1 MPTARNSIFE
11 RTSMNEILVAVVLGI
26 VEGLT
31 EFLPVSSTG
40 HLILVG
46 NWLQFTGE
54 KANTFEIFIQ
64 LGAIIAV
71 LIYFRDRIWR
81 LVSAILGKPRPAD
94 GLTVDQARRFGVG
107 VMLAFVPAAI
117 IGFFFHDLIEALL
130 FNPKTVAA
138 ALIVG
143 GVGIILIEQL
153 HLRVKV
159 DTMEDLTWTQALG
172 IGLAQCLSLIPGM
185 SRSASTIMGGLVLG
199 LSHAAAAEFSFFL
212 AIPTIFAATLYSLAK
227 RFSLLNADDAVLFA
241 VGFIVSLLVA
251 WLVIAAFMSF
261 IKKHSFEA
269 FGWYRIVL
277 GFAILGMMLWQ
288 G

>member
-1 MPTARNSIFE
+1 
-11 RTSMNEILVAVVLGI
+11 MNEILVAVVLGI

-81 LVSAILGKPRPAD
+81 LVRAMLGQPRPAD

-107 VMLAFVPAAI
+107 VMVAFVPAAL

-159 DTMEDLTWTQALG
+159 DTMEDLTWRQALG

-227 RFSLLNADDAVLFA
+227 RFSLLNADDAVIFA

>member
-1 MPTARNSIFE
+1 
-11 RTSMNEILVAVVLGI
+11 MNEILVAVVLGI

-81 LVSAILGKPRPAD
+81 LVSAILGKARPAE
-94 GLTVDQARRFGVG
+94 GLTVDQARRFGMG
-107 VMLAFVPAAI
+107 VMLAFVPAAL
-117 IGFFFHDLIEALL
+117 IGFFFHDLIEVLL

-172 IGLAQCLSLIPGM
+172 IGMAQCLSLIPGM

-212 AIPTIFAATLYSLAK
+212 AIPTIFAATIYSLAK
-227 RFSLLNADDAVLFA
+227 RLSLLHADDAVIFA
-241 VGFIVSLLVA
+241 VGFTVSLLVA

-261 IKKHSFEA
+261 IKKHSFEV

-277 GFAILGMMLWQ
+277 GFVILGMMLWQ

>member
-1 MPTARNSIFE
+1 
-11 RTSMNEILVAVVLGI
+11 MNEIFIAVILGI

-40 HLILVG
+40 HLIVVG

-71 LIYFRDRIWR
+71 LIYFRARIWR
-81 LVSAILGKPRPAD
+81 LLSLILGKSVPD
-94 GLTVDQARRFGVG
+94 SELTIAQARRFGLWVI
-107 VMLAFVPAAI
+107 LAFVPAAI
-117 IGFFFHDLIEALL
+117 FGFFLHDKIEELL

-143 GVGIILIEQL
+143 GVGIIAIEQL
-153 HLRVKV
+153 HLRIKTE
-159 DTMEDLTWTQALG
+159 TMEKITWGQALG
-172 IGLAQCLSLIPGM
+172 IGFAQCLSLIPGM
-185 SRSASTIMGGLVLG
+185 SRSASTIMGGMVLG
-199 LSHAAAAEFSFFL
+199 LNHAAAAEFSFFL
-212 AIPTIFAATLYSLAK
+212 AIPTISAATVYSLLK
-227 RFSLLNADDAVLFA
+227 RIDQLNAEDVTIFS

-269 FGWYRIVL
+269 FGWYRIAL
-277 GFAILGMMLWQ
+277 GFVILGMMFF
-288 G
+288 

>member
-1 MPTARNSIFE
+1 
-11 RTSMNEILVAVVLGI
+11 MNEILVAVVLGI

-81 LVSAILGKPRPAD
+81 LVSAIWGKPAPGG
-94 GLTVDQARRFGVG
+94 GLTTEQARRFAAG

-117 IGFFFHDLIEALL
+117 LGFFLHDLIEELL

-159 DTMEDLTWTQALG
+159 ETMEEITRAQALG

-227 RFSLLNADDAVLFA
+227 RFTLLTADDAVIFA
-241 VGFIVSLLVA
+241 VGFLVSLLVA
-251 WLVIAAFMSF
+251 WWVIAAFMAF

-277 GFAILGMMLWQ
+277 GFVILGMLLWQ
-288 G
+288 S

>member
-1 MPTARNSIFE
+1 
-11 RTSMNEILVAVVLGI
+11 MNEILVAVVLGI

>member
-1 MPTARNSIFE
+1 
-11 RTSMNEILVAVVLGI
+11 MNEVVIAIILGI

-40 HLILVG
+40 HLIVVG

-64 LGAIIAV
+64 LGAILAV
-71 LIYFRDRIWR
+71 LGFFRQRIAALLQR
-81 LVSAILGKPRPAD
+81 IFGKEPQPGDAYAFS
-94 GLTVDQARRFGVG
+94 VAQARRFAASVI
-107 VMLAFVPAAI
+107 LAFLPAAI
-117 IGFFFHDLIEALL
+117 VGFLLHDRIEELL

-138 ALIVG
+138 ALVVG
-143 GVGIILIEQL
+143 GVGIIFIERL
-153 HLRVKV
+153 DLRPNTEK
-159 DTMEDLTWTQALG
+159 MEELSWSQALG
-172 IGLAQCLSLIPGM
+172 VGVAQCLALIPGM

-212 AIPTIFAATLYSLAK
+212 AIPTMAAATLYSLLK
-227 RFSLLNADDAVLFA
+227 RIHLLSREDALIFA
-241 VGFIVSLLVA
+241 VGFIVSLVVA
-251 WLVIAAFMSF
+251 WLVIAAFMAF

-277 GFAILGMMLWQ
+277 GFVILGMIWWQ
-288 G
+288 V

>member
-1 MPTARNSIFE
+1 
-11 RTSMNEILVAVVLGI
+11 MNEIFVAIILGI

-71 LIYFRDRIWR
+71 LIYFRARIWR
-81 LVSAILGKPRPAD
+81 LVSMMLGKTMPD
-94 GLTVDQARRFGVG
+94 SDLTVEEARRFGLW
-107 VMLAFVPAAI
+107 VMLAFVPAAL
-117 IGFFFHDLIEALL
+117 IGFFLHDKIEELL

-143 GVGIILIEQL
+143 GVGIIAIEQL
-153 HLRVKV
+153 HLRVKTE
-159 DTMEDLTWTQALG
+159 TMEKITWGQALG
-172 IGLAQCLSLIPGM
+172 IGFAQCLSLIPGM
-185 SRSASTIMGGLVLG
+185 SRSASTIMGALVLG
-199 LSHAAAAEFSFFL
+199 LNHAPAAEFSFFL
-212 AIPTIFAATLYSLAK
+212 AIPTISAATVYSLLK
-227 RFSLLNADDAVLFA
+227 RIDQLSADDVTIFSI
-241 VGFIVSLLVA
+241 GFIVSLLVA

-261 IKKHSFEA
+261 IKKHSFEV

-277 GFAILGMMLWQ
+277 GFAILGMMYLQ

>member
-71 LIYFRDRIWR
+71 LIYFRNRIWR
-81 LVSAILGKPRPAD
+81 LVSAMLGKAQSAD

-107 VMLAFVPAAI
+107 VMLAFVPAAL

-159 DTMEDLTWTQALG
+159 DTMEDITWTQALG

-227 RFSLLNADDAVLFA
+227 RFSLLNADDAVIFA

-261 IKKHSFEA
+261 IKKHSFEV

-277 GFAILGMMLWQ
+277 GFVILGMMLWQ

>member
-1 MPTARNSIFE
+1 
-11 RTSMNEILVAVVLGI
+11 MNEILVAVVLGI

-81 LVSAILGKPRPAD
+81 LVSAMLGKARPAD

-107 VMLAFVPAAI
+107 VMLAFVPAAL

-159 DTMEDLTWTQALG
+159 DTMEDITWTQALG

-212 AIPTIFAATLYSLAK
+212 AIPTIFAATIYSLAK
-227 RFSLLNADDAVLFA
+227 RFSLLNADDAVIFA

-261 IKKHSFEA
+261 IKKHSFEV

-277 GFAILGMMLWQ
+277 GFVILGMMLWQ